1 MTTPLK
7 PGAVIFAKDIALVAR
22 FYQELLGMTL
32 THQDAGITVL
42 ESALMQLVVHGIPK
56 RIADSFEITTPPEL
70 REDVPVKLV
79 FPVASL
85 AAARKAA
92 PALGGKLGPKA
103 REFTARGF
111 VACDGFDPEGNVV
124 QFRESAPPAAA

>member
-7 PGAVIFAKDIALVAR
+7 PGAVIFAKDIAVVAR
-22 FYQELLGMTL
+22 FYQELLGMTVA
-32 THQDAGITVL
+32 HQDAGITVL
-42 ESALMQLVVHGIPK
+42 ESAQMQLVVHGIPK

-79 FPVASL
+79 LPVDSL

-92 PALGGKLGPKA
+92 PALGGKLGPKSK
-103 REFTARGF
+103 EFTARGF